1 MDPSNPKWQDR
12 DRLVLSKGHACAALY
27 AALAE
32 KGFFPVEELLTFRQT
47 GTRLQGH
54 PDMRKTPGVDMSTGS
69 LGQGLSV
76 ANGMALAAKLDKKD
90 YRVFVILGDGE
101 IQEGQVWE
109 AAMTAAHY
117 KLDNVT
123 AFLDYN
129 GLQIDGPVKEVM
141 SPSPVEDKFK
151 AFGWNVISIDGHDF
165 NQIEDAVQQAKACKG
180 KPTMIVANTVK
191 GKGVSFMENQVG
203 WHGVAPNEEE
213 RDAALKE
220 LGV

>member
-1 MDPSNPKWQDR
+1 
-12 DRLVLSKGHACAALY
+12 
-27 AALAE
+27 
-32 KGFFPVEELLTFRQT
+32 
-47 GTRLQGH
+47 
-54 PDMRKTPGVDMSTGS
+54 
-69 LGQGLSV
+69 
-76 ANGMALAAKLDKKD
+76 
-90 YRVFVILGDGE
+90 
-101 IQEGQVWE
+101 
-109 AAMTAAHY
+109 
-117 KLDNVT
+117 
-123 AFLDYN
+123 
-129 GLQIDGPVKEVM
+129 M